1 MNKKLANSVIFL
13 MFIFL
18 YLPIFY
24 LVFYSFNAGVSM
36 GNFEG
41 FSLIWY
47 EELFRDTR
55 MITVIINT
63 FLIGLLS
70 AFISTIFGIIGAFSI
85 TSIKNRKFR
94 SFIESINSIFIV
106 SPDVIIGI
114 SFLLLFTFLQ
124 IPLGF
129 WSVLIA
135 HIAFS
140 VPIVVIMILP
150 KLETI
155 DKNIIN
161 AARDLGATNQQ
172 IIKEIIM
179 PLITPGIIA
188 GFLIAFTYSIDDF
201 AVTFFVTG
209 NGFSTL
215 AVDIYAMARQGIS
228 LKINALSTIIFVI
241 TLGLSLLYYRI
252 ELKRVDRDE

>member
-1 MNKKLANSVIFL
+1 MNKKLSKIIIGL
-13 MFIFL
+13 MLLFL

-24 LVFYSFNAGVSM
+24 LVFYSFNSGETMS
-36 GNFEG
+36 NFEG

-47 EELFRDTR
+47 QELFSDSR
-55 MITVIINT
+55 MLLVIINT

-70 AFISTIFGIIGAFSI
+70 ALIATIIGIGGALCI
-85 TSIKNRKFR
+85 YTLKNKRFKALV
-94 SFIESINSIFIV
+94 ESINAIFIV

-114 SFLLLFTFLQ
+114 AFLLLFTFINL
-124 IPLGF
+124 PLGF
-129 WSVLIA
+129 TSVLIA

-155 DKNIIN
+155 DQNVIN
-161 AARDLGATNQQ
+161 AARDLGANNRQ
-172 IIKEIIM
+172 IMKEIII

-215 AVDIYAMARQGIS
+215 AVDIYATARQGIS
-228 LKINALSTIIFVI
+228 LKINALSTIIFGI
-241 TLGLSLLYYRI
+241 TLVMALAYYKV
-252 ELKRVDRDE
+252 ETKRVDNNE